1 LTPGE
6 DEPFATALPL
16 RFRGAIHWL
25 ALAGR
30 APDLARHYPSA
41 GGTPGPTVVDDF
53 LATVARLQDEI
64 ESRIHLAVQTNEVG
78 RSGGP
83 GTRPSAVPPQGYVRR
98 VPGEWDPKTE
108 RWLRWARTPG
118 FDAYWY
124 CRGAFFDSIV
134 PSCSATVA
142 EVPARASCPRRSG
155 GERVRRVRAWA
166 TPGPP
171 PLRLPHPARNTQIRQ
186 FRARSTA
193 HRAFVARPPTF
204 AVRRCRPE
212 ICSYLV
218 ASSVAVHP
226 HVGWPGLQGRCR
238 GFESLR
244 AHLDIR
250 PYSPASVSASCH
262 SRARSHSGRSAS
274 IFFDSTCA
282 ISRSRSGSTCW

>member
-6 DEPFATALPL
+6 EPFATALPL
-16 RFRGAIHWL
+16 RFLGAIHWL

-155 GERVRRVRAWA
+155 GERYVESGL
-166 TPGPP
+166 GP
-171 PLRLPHPARNTQIRQ
+171 
-186 FRARSTA
+186 
-193 HRAFVARPPTF
+193 
-204 AVRRCRPE
+204 
-212 ICSYLV
+212 
-218 ASSVAVHP
+218 
-226 HVGWPGLQGRCR
+226 
-238 GFESLR
+238 
-244 AHLDIR
+244 HLG
-250 PYSPASVSASCH
+250 H
-262 SRARSHSGRSAS
+262 HL
-274 IFFDSTCA
+274 
-282 ISRSRSGSTCW
+282 